1 MALGTPSNLSLATL
15 ALIANDVAKTTNNTS
30 LDACQSEEGE
40 DNCAMWA
47 SFKIGSSVALNNTQT
62 PGNASEGRGYFFIK
76 VKGDVGEYMGGT
88 ASGEKVSSSLDV
100 NINVTG
106 AELTPYIW
114 NIAETNVGGEYNGR
128 ILGNSN
134 NAGDYEGGFDWVNNT
149 YSSTWNITQ
158 QSTKDQ
164 YSWTAV

>member
-1 MALGTPSNLSLATL
+1 MALCTPSNLSLATL
-15 ALIANDVAKTTNNTS
+15 GLISSNIAKTNEVE
-30 LDACQSEEGE
+30 LDDDCGEGDE
-40 DNCAMWA
+40 DNTAMWA

-62 PGNASEGRGYFFIK
+62 PGNASEGRGYFWIK

-114 NIAETNVGGEYNGR
+114 NIAETNNGAYYSK
-128 ILGNSN
+128 IVGNSS

>member
-15 ALIANDVAKTTNNTS
+15 ALIANNVAKTTNNTS
-30 LDACQSEEGE
+30 LDACQAEEGE

-62 PGNASEGRGYFFIK
+62 PGNASEGRGYFWIK

-88 ASGEKVSSSLDV
+88 ASGEKVLSSLDV
-100 NINVTG
+100 NINGSG

-114 NIAETNVGGEYNGR
+114 NIAETNVGGEYNGQ
-128 ILGNSN
+128 ILGNAN

-149 YSSTWNITQ
+149 MGTSWSIVQ
-158 QSTKDQ
+158 QTTKDQ

>member
-1 MALGTPSNLSLATL
+1 MALCTPSNLSLATL
-15 ALIANDVAKTTNNTS
+15 GLISSNIAKTNEVE
-30 LDACQSEEGE
+30 LDDDCGEGDE
-40 DNCAMWA
+40 DNTAMWA

-62 PGNASEGRGYFFIK
+62 PGNASEGRGYFWIK

-88 ASGEKVSSSLDV
+88 SSGEKVSSSLDV

-114 NIAETNVGGEYNGR
+114 NIAETNNGAYYSK
-128 ILGNSN
+128 IVGNSS

>member
-1 MALGTPSNLSLATL
+1 MALCTPSNLSLATL
-15 ALIANDVAKTTNNTS
+15 GLISSNIAKTNEVQ
-30 LDACQSEEGE
+30 LDDDCGEGDE
-40 DNCAMWA
+40 DNTAMWA

-62 PGNASEGRGYFFIK
+62 PGNASEGRGYFWIK

-114 NIAETNVGGEYNGR
+114 NIAETNNGAYYSK
-128 ILGNSN
+128 IVGNSS

>member
-15 ALIANDVAKTTNNTS
+15 GLISSSIAKTNEVQ
-30 LDACQSEEGE
+30 LDDDCGEGDE
-40 DNCAMWA
+40 DNTAMWA

-62 PGNASEGRGYFFIK
+62 PGNASEGRGYFWIK

-88 ASGEKVSSSLDV
+88 ASGEKVLSSLDV

-114 NIAETNVGGEYNGR
+114 NIAETNAGAYYSKIV
-128 ILGNSN
+128 GNSN
-134 NAGDYEGGFDWVNNT
+134 NAGDYEGGFDWLNNT

>member
-1 MALGTPSNLSLATL
+1 MALGTPSNLSLAKL
-15 ALIANDVAKTTNNTS
+15 ALIANNVAKTTNNTS

-62 PGNASEGRGYFFIK
+62 PGNASEGRGYFWIK

-88 ASGEKVSSSLDV
+88 SSGEKVSSSLDV

-114 NIAETNVGGEYNGR
+114 NIAETNNGAYYSK
-128 ILGNSN
+128 IVGNSS

>member
-1 MALGTPSNLSLATL
+1 MALCTPSNLSLATL
-15 ALIANDVAKTTNNTS
+15 GLISSNIAKTNEVQ
-30 LDACQSEEGE
+30 LDDDCGEGDE
-40 DNCAMWA
+40 DNTAMWA

-62 PGNASEGRGYFFIK
+62 PGNASEGRGYFWIK

-88 ASGEKVSSSLDV
+88 SSGEKVSSSLDV

-114 NIAETNVGGEYNGR
+114 NIAETNNGAYYSK
-128 ILGNSN
+128 IVGNSS

-149 YSSTWNITQ
+149 YSYTWNITQ

>member
-1 MALGTPSNLSLATL
+1 MALCTPSNLSLATL
-15 ALIANDVAKTTNNTS
+15 GLISSNIAKTNEVELDNDCGEGDEENT
-30 LDACQSEEGE
+30 
-40 DNCAMWA
+40 AMWA

-62 PGNASEGRGYFFIK
+62 PGNASEGRGYFWIK

-88 ASGEKVSSSLDV
+88 ASGEKVLSSLDV

-149 YSSTWNITQ
+149 YSSSWNITQ

>member
-1 MALGTPSNLSLATL
+1 MALGTASNLSLATL

-30 LDACQSEEGE
+30 LDACQSESGE

-62 PGNASEGRGYFFIK
+62 PRNASEARGYFFIR

-100 NINVTG
+100 NINASG

-114 NIAETNVGGEYNGR
+114 NIAETNVGGEYNGQ
-128 ILGNSN
+128 ILGNAN
-134 NAGDYEGGFDWVNNT
+134 NAGDYEGGFDFVNNP
-149 YSSTWNITQ
+149 SGITWNITQ

>member
-15 ALIANDVAKTTNNTS
+15 GLICSNIAKTNEVQLDDDCGEGDEENTR
-30 LDACQSEEGE
+30 
-40 DNCAMWA
+40 MWG

-62 PGNASEGRGYFFIK
+62 PGNASEGRGYFWIK

-100 NINVTG
+100 NINATG

-114 NIAETNVGGEYNGR
+114 NIAETNVGGEYNGQ
-128 ILGNSN
+128 ILGNAN
-134 NAGDYEGGFDWVNNT
+134 NSGDYEGGFDWINNT
-149 YSSTWNITQ
+149 MGSSWSIVQ
-158 QSTKDQ
+158 QTTKDQ

>member
-1 MALGTPSNLSLATL
+1 MALCTPSNLSLATL
-15 ALIANDVAKTTNNTS
+15 GLISSNIAKTNEVE
-30 LDACQSEEGE
+30 LDDDCGEGDE
-40 DNCAMWA
+40 DNTAMWA

-62 PGNASEGRGYFFIK
+62 PGNASEGRGYFWIK

-88 ASGEKVSSSLDV
+88 SSGEWVSSSLLNAV
-100 NINVTG
+100 NFANTY
-106 AELTPYIW
+106 TFYID
-114 NIAETNVGGEYNGR
+114 ETNPGAYYSK
-128 ILGNSN
+128 ILGNSS

-149 YSSTWNITQ
+149 NSSTWNITQ